1 MSQDQ
6 LFSLA
11 EERRRR
17 QQVVDLATVSVE
29 PSGFETDLPTEE
41 PARLYVEGQL
51 SWHEFCD
58 LQK

>member
-6 LFSLA
+6 LFSLIEA
-11 EERRRR
+11 RRRR
-17 QQVVDLATVSVE
+17 QISDHATASME
-29 PSGFETDLPTEE
+29 PFGFGIDPPTQER
-41 PARLYVEGQL
+41 ARLYVEGRL

>member
-6 LFSLA
+6 MFSLG

-17 QQVVDLATVSVE
+17 QAADPATASVE
-29 PSGFETDLPTEE
+29 RSGSRIDSPTQECT
-41 PARLYVEGQL
+41 RLYVERGL